1 MAELLTPPGPGEA
14 GRIGAA
20 PAVIYPGW
28 RMVDMPTAADGRGIL
43 CFAEGDRQV
52 PFPIERVYWI
62 YGIPGD
68 THRGRHAHRK
78 VQELVV
84 AVAGEFN
91 VHCDNGTDH
100 DTSHLD
106 DPSRG
111 LLVDPGVWKEL
122 DGFSAGAVCLVLA
135 SGVYEEDEYERDY
148 SRFMAAA
155 RTPLPAIARLPR
167 GADGS
172 RFRAASS
179 PQSPP
184 PLDPP

>member
-1 MAELLTPPGPGEA
+1 
-14 GRIGAA
+14 
-20 PAVIYPGW
+20 
-28 RMVDMPTAADGRGIL
+28 
-43 CFAEGDRQV
+43 
-52 PFPIERVYWI
+52 
-62 YGIPGD
+62 
-68 THRGRHAHRK
+68 
-78 VQELVV
+78 
-84 AVAGEFN
+84 
-91 VHCDNGTDH
+91 
-100 DTSHLD
+100 
-106 DPSRG
+106 
-111 LLVDPGVWKEL
+111 LVDPGVWKEL

>member
-1 MAELLTPPGPGEA
+1 MAELRTPPSPGEA

-20 PAVIYPGW
+20 SAVTYPGW
-28 RMVDMPTAADGRGIL
+28 RRVDIPTAADGRGIL
-43 CFAEGDRQV
+43 CFAEGDCQV

-68 THRGRHAHRK
+68 THRGRHAHRH

-84 AVAGEFN
+84 AAAGEFD
-91 VHCDNGTDH
+91 VHCDNGTDR
-100 DTSHLD
+100 DTRHLD
-106 DPSRG
+106 SPSCG

-122 DGFSAGAVCLVLA
+122 DAFSPGAVCLVLA

-148 SRFMAAA
+148 SKFMTAA
-155 RTPLPAIARLPR
+155 RTPLPAITRLAR
-167 GADGS
+167 GANGS

-179 PQSPP
+179 AQPSPD
-184 PLDPP
+184 LDSA